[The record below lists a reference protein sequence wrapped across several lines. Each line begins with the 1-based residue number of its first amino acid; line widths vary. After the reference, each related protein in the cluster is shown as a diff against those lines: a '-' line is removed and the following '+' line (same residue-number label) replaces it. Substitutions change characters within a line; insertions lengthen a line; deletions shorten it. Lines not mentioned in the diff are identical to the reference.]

1 LSSLENSQGEER
13 VQLDADGN
21 LVALQPGEATIQGTI
36 PGLASDKGFLFIDAL
51 GRVGAFDED
60 GTIHWDIVGMVVCWP

>member
-1 LSSLENSQGEER
+1 MQT
-13 VQLDADGN
+13 AI

-51 GRVGAFDED
+51 GRVGL
-60 GTIHWDIVGMVVCWP
+60 